1 MDVSTSTST
10 STAPSIEEH
19 PDIVTMRLRS
29 ERATTGAVA
38 QAAEA
43 LGVLCGVYL
52 AASPWIVG
60 FNGFTTLTTN
70 NLITGV
76 ALALLMM
83 GAFGSAYERTHAM
96 SWAAFAIGV
105 WTIIAPWAVSG
116 SFDTTRTITNNVI
129 VGGVACLMALVLALK
144 GVIGIRRL

>member
-1 MDVSTSTST
+1 MH
-10 STAPSIEEH
+10 A
-19 PDIVTMRLRS
+19 RS
-29 ERATTGAVA
+29 ERATTGVVG

-60 FNGFTTLTTN
+60 FSDLTALATS

-76 ALALLMM
+76 ALALLM
-83 GAFGSAYERTHAM
+83 GVFGNPYERTHAM
-96 SWAAFAIGV
+96 SWAAFCIGV
-105 WTIIAPWAVSG
+105 WTIVAPWAVTG
-116 SFDTTRTITNNVI
+116 AVDTTRTITSNVI
-129 VGGVACLMALVLALK
+129 VGAVACLMALGLALR